1 MEIVK
6 SIRRM
11 QETANALKAEGK
23 SIGFVPTMGFFHA
36 GHLSLM
42 EAARQDDHAVV
53 VVSIFVNPIQFG
65 PQEDFTAYPR
75 NLDNDS
81 RLARDA
87 GVDILFVP
95 DAGEMYPDSYQ
106 TSVVVKG
113 LTENLCGRFRPGHF
127 EGVATVVAKL
137 FSLVKPDTAYFG
149 QKDFQQLAVIR
160 KMVMDLNWEI
170 RIKGMPIVREKDGL
184 AMSSRNTYL
193 SVEERKAALCLYRSI
208 GRALQMRK
216 EYLAHASQGRVS
228 SPFFKGTGKEGMP
241 SRISHSSKIIAEVQA
256 IMAQEPLVRP
266 EYIQVCHPETLQDV
280 EYIEGQALLALA
292 IYVGKTRLI
301 DNCLL

>member
-1 MEIVK
+1 MEIITDI
-6 SIRRM
+6 SQM
-11 QETANALKAEGK
+11 HSTANAVREAGK

-42 EAARQDDHAVV
+42 EAARQDGHTV

-65 PQEDFTAYPR
+65 PQEDLSAYPR
-75 NLDNDS
+75 DLAADS
-81 RLARDA
+81 RMARDA

-95 DAGEMYPDSYQ
+95 EAGAMYPDQYQ

-137 FSLVKPDTAYFG
+137 FSIVKPHVAYFG

-160 KMVMDLNWEI
+160 RMVLDLNLDI
-170 RIKGMPIVREKDGL
+170 RIEGLPTVREKDGL

-193 SVEERKAALCLYRSI
+193 SGEERQAALCLYRSI
-208 GRALQMRK
+208 CRARQMR
-216 EYLAHASQGRVS
+216 G
-228 SPFFKGTGKEGMP
+228 EGVV
-241 SRISHSSKIIAEVQA
+241 RAEKIITEIQR
-256 IMAQEPLVRP
+256 IMALEPLVRP
-266 EYIQVCHPETLQDV
+266 QYIQICHPETLLDV
-280 EYIEGQALLALA
+280 DYIDGQALLAMA